1 MKNNNTNKGAAANTS
16 LALPSNEMLGR
27 ANLQSRDLAAQP
39 YIKLNA
45 GQGNSFIVKNSN
57 IVITSNTINKAVG
70 GQQASG
76 PQGPIPVLNSSIVS
90 QTQGIPSGNVGD
102 YT

>member
-1 MKNNNTNKGAAANTS
+1 LNILELLIDNMKNNIGNKGATGNTS
-16 LALPSNEMLGR
+16 LALPNNEMLGR

-39 YIKLNA
+39 YIKLNV

-76 PQGPIPVLNSSIVS
+76 IQGPIPILNSSIVS
-90 QTQGIPSGNVGD
+90 QT
-102 YT
+102 